1 MRVDTAKPREQLF
14 RNPTVHEIC
23 SQYINKERIRI
34 DDLEGEVITREG
46 SIEGLKQGQYTIDDH
61 LAVETLKKSPD
72 LCILPG
78 DYRINQGQ
86 ARNLIAYSL
95 DSLILLDS
103 MPLKRQL
110 IDGNVPKNPLSKR
123 QKRIFR
129 WYPEKVI
136 PARIDQ
142 LDDMTK
148 NYSCLSWWGSDN
160 HRRILSFYRMVQG
173 VELFAFNELAR
184 LKLEIPLTKKE
195 LRTGKT
201 RYKTGI
207 TYEERMTRKK
217 WLEDTMKYL
226 KTHSLFQKIR
236 QLDVGFSDFIEV
248 KKPFSHGTGQNVR
261 VPSRSQ
267 PPMVYDEKLTGTLL
281 TIDHDALRY
290 SEAWEI
296 RGRCYCK
303 DKGYRSDRRKRKG
316 QGQDEDFFCAHEI
329 AGFLATYKRYQEEPE
344 RIYDLPFFIPNKETI
359 KYLDKL
365 RNETIMLCNE
375 NGKLQKRSLNNTEM
389 ENLLIKKFIH
399 DGFNECADFN
409 YDQDF
414 KLTHLYLT

>member
-1 MRVDTAKPREQLF
+1 MRIDTTRSRDQIFK
-14 RNPTVHEIC
+14 NPTVHEIC

-34 DDLEGEVITREG
+34 DDLEGEVVTKEG
-46 SIEGLKQGQYTIDDH
+46 SIEGLKQGQYTIDDR
-61 LAVETLKKSPD
+61 LTVETIKNSPD

-95 DSLILLDS
+95 ESLILLDS

-110 IDGNVPKNPLSKR
+110 IEGNVPKNPLSKR
-123 QKRIFR
+123 QKRRFR

-142 LDDMTK
+142 MDDLTK
-148 NYSCLSWWGSDN
+148 KYSCLAWWGSDN
-160 HRRILSFYRMVQG
+160 HRRILSFYRMAQG

-201 RYKTGI
+201 RDKTWI
-207 TYEERMTRKK
+207 TYEQRMTKK
-217 WLEDTMKYL
+217 RWLEDTMKYL
-226 KTHSLFQKIR
+226 KTHSLFQKVR

-248 KKPFSHGTGQNVR
+248 QKPFSHGTGQNVR

-281 TIDHDALRY
+281 TMEDDAFRY

-329 AGFLATYKRYQEEPE
+329 AGFLAAYKRYQEEPE
-344 RIYDLPFFIPNKETI
+344 RIYDLPLFIPNKETTR
-359 KYLDKL
+359 YLDKL
-365 RNETIMLCNE
+365 RNETIMISNE

-399 DGFNECADFN
+399 DGFQACADFD